1 METGHFFMNKI
12 FRNPLNLP
20 TEDPSE
26 SQETS
31 EDTLA
36 AEMVSD
42 EERKKR
48 DKEEYK
54 ESLFGQLTKKE
65 IKHLY
70 NNYKIDFQM
79 FDYDISEFLKYA
91 KS

>member
-1 METGHFFMNKI
+1 M
-12 FRNPLNLP
+12 NLP
-20 TEDPSE
+20 TQQPTEKE
-26 SQETS
+26 QTS

-36 AEMVSD
+36 AEMVTD

-48 DKEEYK
+48 EREEYK
-54 ESLFGQLTKKE
+54 ASLFGQLTRRE

-70 NNYKIDFQM
+70 RNYKIDFQM